1 MRACLGDRP
10 RRRRTTEV
18 QPRQGLAFG
27 IRCLLKL
34 GVGKA
39 WIDDANLNSEG
50 QQLLAAGRSK
60 RKQRGL
66 CGTVGCPPR
75 SVRNPAEDASDDQN
89 RAFSGAHHFGQGAPQ
104 GVHDGDHVRLHHIVD
119 MAGLEVQRHD
129 CGASTRIC
137 HNRVEPSQAADEGFG
152 FGELEVGSARLE
164 PRAELI
170 AQVFEPVLS
179 SCEPHDGV
187 FILDRKPREGLADSA
202 ACPGDENAF
211 CHWFEVTYDTRAT
224 WGRSNSVDMAEV
236 PIVEQ
241 VQAVDPPPEGAA
253 ADAMLKFAAYLRD
266 VPSALEE
273 RPHDLARRFGV
284 PLEIVEEAMT
294 AARVTRTRYSARFDS
309 EERGP
314 LIRFWRIVQGI
325 PAFLGK
331 QILAVCALCGI
342 GLAYSLF
349 SSLRYHSSGALLTGS
364 LIIVTSLFALST
376 ASFMRAR
383 LRFAVLGAA
392 IAAVS
397 FVAFT
402 LYLREQPPGETFWSR
417 GLNAFRLATV
427 MTFLGSV
434 FTVSWSIVGS
444 LYRIRQED
452 YAERQMDRLQLLQ
465 RIFVLQ
471 DRLGGSEAGR
481 AKPIRLVTWMRR
493 ANEYWI
499 WIALGIGVCLELAE
513 IAGRSLL
520 GGVRPTGP
528 QAWQQII
535 VELILLAVTMVGYPL
550 AGFIGGNWWRG
561 AVAGLIV
568 LGSGILITVLPIS
581 GVGFEAM
588 MQQGRGA
595 WVSIALSDALLVF
608 LAVLAGVGATVEKHL
623 RHKQR
628 LHEADQAALLSEIVR
643 YQQLLATGATVVC
656 VMAVDCVGSTK
667 MKSNADPYAVEFSFR
682 EYHEFVE
689 RIVLRNGGVVRS
701 KVGDMSISEF
711 QKSEDAYAAART
723 VQKQMQEFN
732 QVSNKLAVPFRVR
745 IGLHCGEV
753 VGALDEVQFSRVI
766 DVAAH
771 LEKAAPAGGIALSD
785 EAAAPLKTESFIE
798 LAQEVDGHK
807 VYLST
812 DPTN

>member
-1 MRACLGDRP
+1 
-10 RRRRTTEV
+10 
-18 QPRQGLAFG
+18 
-27 IRCLLKL
+27 
-34 GVGKA
+34 
-39 WIDDANLNSEG
+39 
-50 QQLLAAGRSK
+50 
-60 RKQRGL
+60 
-66 CGTVGCPPR
+66 
-75 SVRNPAEDASDDQN
+75 
-89 RAFSGAHHFGQGAPQ
+89 
-104 GVHDGDHVRLHHIVD
+104 
-119 MAGLEVQRHD
+119 
-129 CGASTRIC
+129 
-137 HNRVEPSQAADEGFG
+137 
-152 FGELEVGSARLE
+152 
-164 PRAELI
+164 
-170 AQVFEPVLS
+170 
-179 SCEPHDGV
+179 
-187 FILDRKPREGLADSA
+187 
-202 ACPGDENAF
+202 
-211 CHWFEVTYDTRAT
+211 
-224 WGRSNSVDMAEV
+224 MAEV